1 MAAPTAI
8 TTADATNEQVD
19 KSLGY
24 VDNYTF
30 ASLIFDHKTLSSQ
43 GALDSKE
50 IDFNID
56 SYMSGANSGDRY
68 KIDLK
73 LDPIIAK
80 HVTKISVN
88 PANRSKPVEFVR
100 LTDDQGNLTNTW
112 EVNFIRAN
120 NGLFGGA
127 EILSQY
133 SAENGKIYLDDTVRN
148 IINEVGDLSNN
159 KLNYQM
165 FVRDSSEN
173 KIVRTTESSGYFL
186 TNADSDL
193 IQLQNKISTAN
204 SKSFTSSSGSAV
216 FNSDI
221 GNNGGI
227 IIDQQVMK
235 DGIFSY
241 NTAGNKQWS
250 YNYQIDKDLLPYIE
264 SAELHI
270 YDYAGL
276 AGFDKTYYASNKV
289 ADLTLDTIGNG
300 KITSENLND
309 LISFNNSLPE
319 TVGMR
324 IVLKL
329 NQSVNNIL
337 TKEALYDS
345 TGNLI
350 SETTKQKEDFTFAG
364 YLTDNGGMLIN
375 NTMGTSTLALQDYDK
390 DGLLDRYERQV
401 SLSDA
406 EVLDTDADGKNDGD
420 EVVNYKTSPL
430 VGLPVVADIN
440 MADTIVSGSVPLKA
454 GAVSQ
459 TAKVINADNQII
471 GSATVNSDGSFAIVI
486 PSSPAGEYTI
496 AIDSPNYVNDE
507 VSKFNIIDNT
517 IVPTPTID
525 PVDDND
531 TVIVVHGATGSTVT
545 VTDNHNNVIGTVK
558 ITNDTTSGSITL
570 STPLEA
576 GTVLTSTASENGKI
590 SDSSK
595 TITVTD
601 ATAPDAPIINTVTSE
616 DTQVSGTAEPG
627 TSVRINF
634 PGGVY
639 TAITTDSNGN
649 YTIDIPD
656 GVILE
661 GGESITA
668 TSKDDAGNISETAT
682 TIVTDITAP
691 ETPTVEELTSEDT
704 QVNGTAEP
712 NSEVTVTFPDGTTAT
727 GTTDE
732 EGNYTIDIPTNID
745 LVGGEE
751 VKVVATDKD
760 GNVSEEGT
768 TTVTDVT
775 APDAPTVEELTSEDT
790 QVTGTGEAGST
801 ITVKFP
807 DGSTVTGEVD
817 NQGNYAIDL
826 PVDKKLNGNEELV
839 VTSTDGAGNVSSET
853 KVTVTDATAPA
864 VPTINEVTSED
875 SQVSGTGEPGSTIT
889 VKFPDG
895 SVVTGVADDKGN
907 YAIDLPIDK
916 KLKGN
921 EELVVTS
928 TDASG
933 NVSAETKVT
942 VTDVTAPNAPA
953 VNEVTSESTQV
964 TGTGEPG
971 STITV
976 KFPDGSVVTSTA
988 DNQGNYAIDLPI
1000 DKKLNGN
1007 EELVVTSTD
1016 GAGNVSAETRV
1027 TVKDTTAPDA
1037 PTVNEVT
1044 SEGTQVTG
1052 TGEPGST
1059 ITVKFPDGSVVT
1071 GVADDKGNYAI
1082 DLPIDKKLKG
1092 NEELV
1097 VTSTD
1102 GAGNVSREAK
1112 VKVKDTTAPAA
1123 PTVNE
1128 VTSESTQVTG
1138 TGEPGSTII
1147 VKFPDGS
1154 VIIGTVDNQGN
1165 YVIDLPVDKKL
1176 KGNEEL
1182 VITSTDSSG
1191 NVSRET
1197 KVTVKDNTAPNT
1209 PTVNEVTSGDTQ
1221 LTGTGEPG
1229 STITV
1234 KFPDGSVVTGT
1245 VDNQGNYVIDL
1256 PVDKKLD
1263 GNEEL
1268 VITSTDS
1275 SGNVSRET
1283 KVTVKD
1289 ATAPAAPTVNK
1300 VTSGDTQVTGT
1311 GEPGSTITVKFPN
1324 GTIVTGRA
1332 DNQGNYVINIPSIID
1347 LNPGDTIQVSSI
1359 DKSGNMSGTTT
1370 IIVNNSSVSITKQA
1384 NDHDKSSNNFDLN
1397 SQLGLNGIEG
1407 EDGKEHRNPNSNSK
1421 HSDDSVNHKSGTDIA
1436 SKGDVIQA
1444 NDKKGTISTMNNDKN
1459 NLDKGNNKHVD
1470 KLPTTG
1476 ENENQNKG
1484 LFSSLLAM
1492 IGAFI
1497 LIGRRRKNKEEH

>member
-1 MAAPTAI
+1 MKNKQGFLPNKMNKYSIRKFTVGTASLLIGATLVFGVGSEAQAAELDEIKTNDSGSNKGEALDISEIKTIETETQDVEKEPISNANDVKDTEGKEENSDIDTSKVESENTEKVLESQNVVETTKENTNIEHSTDNKNQEINEKATSENNVIEEETPTNEKVESENTETPNINENTDTLKIEEKTNDEINTSEPKTTDENKHEMTEQKTKIEEDSQQPTESINEKVQTEQEITLDQTEMENGDNVNDEITPTDQSTADSALIQQLSTTTDKEAEVKTFLNSELSEEETKSIIDQTNINFEEASNEEIKNEILKALAIQLANEQDANTILATPKRTMLRTMAAPTAI
-8 TTADATNEQVD
+8 ATADATNEQVD

-30 ASLIFDHKTLSSQ
+30 ASLIFDPKTLSSQ

-56 SYMSGANSGDRY
+56 SYMSGSKSGDRY

-88 PANRSKPVEFVR
+88 PANRSNPVEFVR

-148 IINEVGDLSNN
+148 IINEAGDLSNN

-204 SKSFTSSSGSAV
+204 SKSFTSSSGYAV

-264 SAELHI
+264 SAELHT

-345 TGNLI
+345 AGNLI

-401 SLSDA
+401 SLSNA
-406 EVLDTDADGKNDGD
+406 EVLDTDAD

-440 MADTIVSGSVPLKA
+440 MADTIVSGSVPLKE

-496 AIDSPNYVNDE
+496 AIDSPNYANDE

-558 ITNDTTSGSITL
+558 IANDTTSGSITL
-570 STPLEA
+570 SNPLEA

-634 PGGVY
+634 PGGGY

-649 YTIDIPD
+649 YIIDIPD

-691 ETPTVEELTSEDT
+691 ETPTVEEVTSEDT
-704 QVNGTAEP
+704 QVSGTAEP
-712 NSEVTVTFPDGTTAT
+712 NSEITVTFPDGTTAT

-732 EGNYTIDIPTNID
+732 EGNYTIDIPSNID

-760 GNVSEEGT
+760 GNVSEEGS

-775 APDAPTVEELTSEDT
+775 APEAPTV
-790 QVTGTGEAGST
+790 
-801 ITVKFP
+801 K
-807 DGSTVTGEVD
+807 
-817 NQGNYAIDL
+817 
-826 PVDKKLNGNEELV
+826 
-839 VTSTDGAGNVSSET
+839 
-853 KVTVTDATAPA
+853 
-864 VPTINEVTSED
+864 EVTSE
-875 SQVSGTGEPGSTIT
+875 
-889 VKFPDG
+889 
-895 SVVTGVADDKGN
+895 
-907 YAIDLPIDK
+907 
-916 KLKGN
+916 
-921 EELVVTS
+921 
-928 TDASG
+928 
-933 NVSAETKVT
+933 
-942 VTDVTAPNAPA
+942 
-953 VNEVTSESTQV
+953 
-964 TGTGEPG
+964 
-971 STITV
+971 
-976 KFPDGSVVTSTA
+976 
-988 DNQGNYAIDLPI
+988 
-1000 DKKLNGN
+1000 
-1007 EELVVTSTD
+1007 
-1016 GAGNVSAETRV
+1016 
-1027 TVKDTTAPDA
+1027 
-1037 PTVNEVT
+1037 
-1044 SEGTQVTG
+1044 
-1052 TGEPGST
+1052 
-1059 ITVKFPDGSVVT
+1059 
-1071 GVADDKGNYAI
+1071 
-1082 DLPIDKKLKG
+1082 
-1092 NEELV
+1092 
-1097 VTSTD
+1097 
-1102 GAGNVSREAK
+1102 
-1112 VKVKDTTAPAA
+1112 
-1123 PTVNE
+1123 
-1128 VTSESTQVTG
+1128 
-1138 TGEPGSTII
+1138 
-1147 VKFPDGS
+1147 
-1154 VIIGTVDNQGN
+1154 
-1165 YVIDLPVDKKL
+1165 
-1176 KGNEEL
+1176 
-1182 VITSTDSSG
+1182 
-1191 NVSRET
+1191 
-1197 KVTVKDNTAPNT
+1197 
-1209 PTVNEVTSGDTQ
+1209 
-1221 LTGTGEPG
+1221 
-1229 STITV
+1229 
-1234 KFPDGSVVTGT
+1234 
-1245 VDNQGNYVIDL
+1245 
-1256 PVDKKLD
+1256 
-1263 GNEEL
+1263 
-1268 VITSTDS
+1268 
-1275 SGNVSRET
+1275 
-1283 KVTVKD
+1283 
-1289 ATAPAAPTVNK
+1289 
-1300 VTSGDTQVTGT
+1300 
-1311 GEPGSTITVKFPN
+1311 
-1324 GTIVTGRA
+1324 
-1332 DNQGNYVINIPSIID
+1332 
-1347 LNPGDTIQVSSI
+1347 
-1359 DKSGNMSGTTT
+1359 
-1370 IIVNNSSVSITKQA
+1370 
-1384 NDHDKSSNNFDLN
+1384 
-1397 SQLGLNGIEG
+1397 
-1407 EDGKEHRNPNSNSK
+1407 
-1421 HSDDSVNHKSGTDIA
+1421 
-1436 SKGDVIQA
+1436 
-1444 NDKKGTISTMNNDKN
+1444 
-1459 NLDKGNNKHVD
+1459 
-1470 KLPTTG
+1470 
-1476 ENENQNKG
+1476 
-1484 LFSSLLAM
+1484 
-1492 IGAFI
+1492 
-1497 LIGRRRKNKEEH
+1497 